1 MKGLYDVARHL
12 VWLTQFGLSVVVPP
26 TLCIAGSV
34 WLRHRFTLGGWVVVV
49 GVVVGV
55 LAAVS
60 CLRCSLQALDRQGR
74 PAKKTAKKHLLYPLT
89 DIRKGSPPL
98 QKHRDVLQQASRL
111 AVAVALCIAA
121 MLAVYA
127 LTGHFTN
134 AVLLGALIGFVMAMG
149 NFLSLSITVSNA
161 MNRAANGGS
170 PQKAQLEIQTSSV
183 VRPVIL
189 VIIYILLFRAEL
201 CDPLAAILPLL
212 FAQICIKLIDF
223 SRPDPQAAQK
233 TKDGD
238 STP

>member
-1 MKGLYDVARHL
+1 M
-12 VWLTQFGLSVVVPP
+12 
-26 TLCIAGSV
+26 
-34 WLRHRFTLGGWVVVV
+34 
-49 GVVVGV
+49 
-55 LAAVS
+55 
-60 CLRCSLQALDRQGR
+60 
-74 PAKKTAKKHLLYPLT
+74 
-89 DIRKGSPPL
+89 

-212 FAQICIKLIDF
+212 FAQVCIKLIDF
-223 SRPDPQAAQK
+223 FRPDPQAAQK
-233 TKDGD
+233 TVDGD

>member
-1 MKGLYDVARHL
+1 M
-12 VWLTQFGLSVVVPP
+12 
-26 TLCIAGSV
+26 
-34 WLRHRFTLGGWVVVV
+34 
-49 GVVVGV
+49 
-55 LAAVS
+55 
-60 CLRCSLQALDRQGR
+60 
-74 PAKKTAKKHLLYPLT
+74 
-89 DIRKGSPPL
+89 
-98 QKHRDVLQQASRL
+98 QKHRDIFEQTGRL

-127 LTGHFTN
+127 LAGRFDN
-134 AVLLGALIGFVMAMG
+134 AVLIGALVGFVLAMG

-161 MNRAANGGS
+161 LDRAANGGS

-212 FAQICIKLIDF
+212 FAQFCIKLIDF
-223 SRPDPQAAQK
+223 FRPNPQAAQK

>member
-1 MKGLYDVARHL
+1 M
-12 VWLTQFGLSVVVPP
+12 
-26 TLCIAGSV
+26 
-34 WLRHRFTLGGWVVVV
+34 
-49 GVVVGV
+49 
-55 LAAVS
+55 
-60 CLRCSLQALDRQGR
+60 
-74 PAKKTAKKHLLYPLT
+74 
-89 DIRKGSPPL
+89 

-183 VRPVIL
+183 VRPLIL
-189 VIIYILLFRAEL
+189 VIIYILLFRAEV

-212 FAQICIKLIDF
+212 FAQVCIKLIDF
-223 SRPDPQAAQK
+223 FRPDPQAAQK

-238 STP
+238 FTP

>member
-1 MKGLYDVARHL
+1 M
-12 VWLTQFGLSVVVPP
+12 
-26 TLCIAGSV
+26 
-34 WLRHRFTLGGWVVVV
+34 
-49 GVVVGV
+49 
-55 LAAVS
+55 
-60 CLRCSLQALDRQGR
+60 
-74 PAKKTAKKHLLYPLT
+74 
-89 DIRKGSPPL
+89 

-127 LTGHFTN
+127 LIGRFTN

-201 CDPLAAILPLL
+201 DR
-212 FAQICIKLIDF
+212 K
-223 SRPDPQAAQK
+223 
-233 TKDGD
+233 
-238 STP
+238 STRLNSSHAT

>member
-1 MKGLYDVARHL
+1 M
-12 VWLTQFGLSVVVPP
+12 
-26 TLCIAGSV
+26 
-34 WLRHRFTLGGWVVVV
+34 
-49 GVVVGV
+49 
-55 LAAVS
+55 
-60 CLRCSLQALDRQGR
+60 
-74 PAKKTAKKHLLYPLT
+74 
-89 DIRKGSPPL
+89 

-183 VRPVIL
+183 VRPVVL
-189 VIIYILLFRAEL
+189 VIIYILLFRAKL
-201 CDPLAAILPLL
+201 CDPVAAILPLL
-212 FAQICIKLIDF
+212 FAQVCIKLIEFFRKEPTKD
-223 SRPDPQAAQK
+223 K
-233 TKDGD
+233 KDGD

>member
-1 MKGLYDVARHL
+1 M
-12 VWLTQFGLSVVVPP
+12 
-26 TLCIAGSV
+26 
-34 WLRHRFTLGGWVVVV
+34 
-49 GVVVGV
+49 
-55 LAAVS
+55 
-60 CLRCSLQALDRQGR
+60 
-74 PAKKTAKKHLLYPLT
+74 
-89 DIRKGSPPL
+89 

-134 AVLLGALIGFVMAMG
+134 AVLLGALMAMG

-161 MNRAANGGS
+161 MNRAANGRS

-212 FAQICIKLIDF
+212 FAQFCIKLIDF
-223 SRPDPQAAQK
+223 FRPDSQAAQK

>member
-1 MKGLYDVARHL
+1 M
-12 VWLTQFGLSVVVPP
+12 
-26 TLCIAGSV
+26 
-34 WLRHRFTLGGWVVVV
+34 
-49 GVVVGV
+49 
-55 LAAVS
+55 
-60 CLRCSLQALDRQGR
+60 
-74 PAKKTAKKHLLYPLT
+74 
-89 DIRKGSPPL
+89 

-212 FAQICIKLIDF
+212 FAQVCIKLIDF

>member
-1 MKGLYDVARHL
+1 M
-12 VWLTQFGLSVVVPP
+12 
-26 TLCIAGSV
+26 
-34 WLRHRFTLGGWVVVV
+34 
-49 GVVVGV
+49 
-55 LAAVS
+55 
-60 CLRCSLQALDRQGR
+60 
-74 PAKKTAKKHLLYPLT
+74 
-89 DIRKGSPPL
+89 

-183 VRPVIL
+183 VRPL
-189 VIIYILLFRAEL
+189 VLALIYIVLFRAKV
-201 CDPLAAILPLL
+201 CDPVAALLPLL
-212 FAQICIKLIDF
+212 FAHVAIKVLEFFRND
-223 SRPDPQAAQK
+223 K
-233 TKDGD
+233 KGGD
-238 STP
+238 TAP

>member
-1 MKGLYDVARHL
+1 MRKHQD
-12 VWLTQFGLSVVVPP
+12 
-26 TLCIAGSV
+26 I
-34 WLRHRFTLGGWVVVV
+34 LRQSG
-49 GVVVGV
+49 
-55 LAAVS
+55 
-60 CLRCSLQALDRQGR
+60 Q
-74 PAKKTAKKHLLYPLT
+74 
-89 DIRKGSPPL
+89 
-98 QKHRDVLQQASRL
+98 L

-127 LTGHFTN
+127 LAGYYTTE
-134 AVLLGALIGFVMAMG
+134 VLVGALIGFVLAMG
-149 NFLSLSITVSNA
+149 NFLALSITVSNA
-161 MNRAANGGS
+161 LDRAANGGS

-212 FAQICIKLIDF
+212 FAQVCIKLIDF
-223 SRPDPQAAQK
+223 FRPDPQAAQK

>member
-1 MKGLYDVARHL
+1 MADA
-12 VWLTQFGLSVVVPP
+12 VWPVGGRTANALHCRFGLAAASVH
-26 TLCIAGSV
+26 IG
-34 WLRHRFTLGGWVVVV
+34 RLGRSV

-74 PAKKTAKKHLLYPLT
+74 PRQKKTAKKHLLYPLT

-212 FAQICIKLIDF
+212 FAQFCIKLIDF
-223 SRPDPQAAQK
+223 FRPDSQAAQK

>member
-1 MKGLYDVARHL
+1 M
-12 VWLTQFGLSVVVPP
+12 
-26 TLCIAGSV
+26 
-34 WLRHRFTLGGWVVVV
+34 
-49 GVVVGV
+49 
-55 LAAVS
+55 
-60 CLRCSLQALDRQGR
+60 
-74 PAKKTAKKHLLYPLT
+74 
-89 DIRKGSPPL
+89 

-149 NFLSLSITVSNA
+149 WILAVGNFLSLSITVSNA
-161 MNRAANGGS
+161 LDRAANGGS

-212 FAQICIKLIDF
+212 FAQFCIKLIDF
-223 SRPDPQAAQK
+223 FRPDSQAAQK